1 MSFAVAKYRSA
12 RTTTASPLQVLIQL
26 YDGAIRFLRQAQQSM
41 ADRDFATK
49 GKMISKAHA
58 IVSEL
63 QATLQPEHSPEL
75 CDQLFGLYDFA
86 LHRMT
91 QANIHNDPDELES
104 VIKVLTEL
112 RDGWSQLSEQQGAA
126 PGPSV
131 EVSR

>member
-26 YDGAIRFLRQAQQSM
+26 YDGAIRFLRQGQEAMKSK
-41 ADRDFATK
+41 DYATK

-63 QATLQPEHSPEL
+63 QATLRPEHSPEL

-86 LHRMT
+86 LHRIT

-112 RDGWSQLSEQQGAA
+112 RAGWAELNEQQGGKPAEA
-126 PGPSV
+126 P
-131 EVSR
+131 VSR